1 MNITSKQRSMLK
13 GIAMKTDP
21 IFQIGKGSITPEL
34 TEAVREA
41 LEKRELIKI
50 HVLKNNADDK
60 QQIAEMLAERTGS
73 IVVQVIG
80 NMIVLFKY
88 QRDADKR
95 KIELN

>member
-1 MNITSKQRSMLK
+1 MLK

-21 IFQIGKGSITPEL
+21 IFQIGKGSVTPEL

-50 HVLKNNADDK
+50 HVLKNNDDDK
-60 QQIAEMLAERTGS
+60 KQIAEMLAERTGS

-80 NMIVLFKY
+80 SMIVLFKY
-88 QRDADKR
+88 QHDAGKR
-95 KIELN
+95 KIDLN

>member
-1 MNITSKQRSMLK
+1 MINITTKQRSKLK
-13 GIAMKTDP
+13 SIAMTTEP
-21 IFQIGKGSITPEL
+21 IFQIGKNSITPEL

-60 QQIAEMLAERTGS
+60 KEIAQMLSERTGS
-73 IVVQVIG
+73 IIVQIIG

-88 QRDADKR
+88 QNDASKR
-95 KIELN
+95 KIEL

>member
-1 MNITSKQRSMLK
+1 
-13 GIAMKTDP
+13 MKTDP

>member
-13 GIAMKTDP
+13 GLAMKTDP
-21 IFQIGKGSITPEL
+21 IFQVGKSSITPEF

-41 LEKRELIKI
+41 LDKRELIKL

-60 QQIAEMLAERTGS
+60 QEIANTLAERTGS

-80 NMIVLFKY
+80 SMIVLFKY
-88 QRDADKR
+88 QKDADKR
-95 KIELN
+95 RIELN

>member
-1 MNITSKQRSMLK
+1 MLK
-13 GIAMKTDP
+13 GIAMKTEP
-21 IFQIGKGSITPEL
+21 IFQVGKSSITPEL

-41 LEKRELIKI
+41 LDKRELIKL

-60 QQIAEMLAERTGS
+60 QEIAQTLAERTGS

-88 QRDADKR
+88 QKDADKR
-95 KIELN
+95 KIEL

>member
-21 IFQIGKGSITPEL
+21 IFQIGKGSVTPEL

-50 HVLKNNADDK
+50 HVLKNNDDDK
-60 QQIAEMLAERTGS
+60 KQIAEMLAERTGS

-80 NMIVLFKY
+80 SMIVLYKY
-88 QRDADKR
+88 QHDAGKR
-95 KIELN
+95 KIDLN

>member
-88 QRDADKR
+88 QHDADKR
-95 KIELN
+95 KIELK